1 MTIVIRQQGGE
12 AASVR
17 IPIYAGGELTGA
29 IGPGE
34 SIAIKAQASPCEI
47 QARCGSYQCQ
57 YIAKHDEQ
65 LAIRWSVTAKRMDI
79 APIK

>member
-1 MTIVIRQQGGE
+1 MTIVVAQQGGE
-12 AASVR
+12 AASAR
-17 IPIYAGGELTGA
+17 ISIYAGGKLEGA

-34 SIAIKAQASPCEI
+34 SIAVKAQASPCEI

-65 LAIRWSVTAKRMDI
+65 LAIRWSLSARRMDI
-79 APIK
+79 APLK